1 MLGELLIPAG
11 FVLAIDQ
18 ASKQLVCVRFAQAP
32 RSQRP
37 IGWKPRLRPL
47 LSKTIAQGFVRDRH
61 ALLILWSLA
70 AVGTILLVGYAPPL
84 QSWTAR
90 VGLGAA
96 LGGATGNLIDQLRRG
111 AVMDFIDLRIWPVFN
126 FADTFIVVG
135 LGVALWSIQ

>member
-18 ASKQLVCVRFAQAP
+18 ASKQLICVRFAQAP
-32 RSQRP
+32 RSLLP

-70 AVGTILLVGYAPPL
+70 AVGTILLVCYVPPL
-84 QSWTAR
+84 QSWRPHASVSAR
-90 VGLGAA
+90 RSAA
-96 LGGATGNLIDQLRRG
+96 PPAI
-111 AVMDFIDLRIWPVFN
+111 
-126 FADTFIVVG
+126 
-135 LGVALWSIQ
+135 